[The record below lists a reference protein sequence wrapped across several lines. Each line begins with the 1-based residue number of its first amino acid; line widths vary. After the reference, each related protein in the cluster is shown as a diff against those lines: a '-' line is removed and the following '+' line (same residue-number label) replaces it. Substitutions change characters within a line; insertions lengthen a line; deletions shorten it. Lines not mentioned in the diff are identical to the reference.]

1 MRPWIIWFVAL
12 LTVVSVIELG
22 CLHPFGD
29 PRVEP
34 AKGLG
39 TLLRSAK
46 MPADAKAVLVT
57 KCADCHSSETRWRV
71 YARIAPGSWL
81 IERDIVEARK
91 KMDLSRWEQLPEEK
105 QKVLTGKIIQEIKSG
120 EMPPLQYLALH
131 WDAKISNADVQAL
144 SMLGESASGSE
155 AALAGDGD
163 AVRGKAV
170 FEKRCTG
177 CHTMDVDREGPRLA
191 GVYGRKAGSVPG
203 FTYSA
208 GLKNFGQTWND
219 ATLERWLSDP
229 DMMVPDNNMSFSV
242 PKAEER
248 RDLIAYLKQ
257 AKVVIEETQGG

>member
-1 MRPWIIWFVAL
+1 MRPCIVWVFAY
-12 LTVVSVIELG
+12 LTVASVIGLG

-39 TLLRSAK
+39 TLLQGAK
-46 MPADAKAVLVT
+46 MPADAKAVLVA
-57 KCADCHSSETRWRV
+57 KCADCHSSETRWPV

-105 QKVLTGKIIQEIKSG
+105 QEVLTAKIIQEIKSG
-120 EMPPLQYLALH
+120 DMPPLQYLALH
-131 WDAKISNADVQAL
+131 WDAKISTADVQAL
-144 SMLGESASGSE
+144 SMLGKSAGGSE
-155 AALAGDGD
+155 AALTGDGD
-163 AVRGKAV
+163 AARGKAV

-177 CHTMDVDREGPRLA
+177 CHAMDVDREGPRLA
-191 GVYGRKAGSVPG
+191 GVYGRKAGGVAG

-208 GLKNFGQTWND
+208 GLKNSGVTWND
-219 ATLERWLSDP
+219 ATLEKWLSDP
-229 DMMVPDNNMSFSV
+229 DVMVPDNNMSLSV

-248 RDLIAYLKQ
+248 RDLIAFLKQ
-257 AKVVIEETQGG
+257 